1 MNARSGWFR
10 IPVSGF
16 PLTHSKTY
24 GPSRFIGC
32 GASYTPPGCMGP
44 GRPAGARPADAA
56 RLQGTAAAGAMADE
70 RRAAGHTL
78 QATALVNEAYL
89 RLVDINR
96 IQWQNRAH
104 FFAMAARQ
112 MRRILIDAARK
123 HGNQKR
129 GGDVQ
134 KVSLAEGLVVPDRPE
149 DLVALDE
156 ALVALTQIDERRGRV
171 VEMKFFGGLSVEE
184 IAAVLNV
191 SPDTVKRDWKL
202 AKAWLGRELENSRT
216 RRVGE

>member
-1 MNARSGWFR
+1 MARVGSSVAAPVTQLLVAWGQGEQQALEELTPIVYKELRRLAQWHMNGE
-10 IPVSGF
+10 
-16 PLTHSKTY
+16 
-24 GPSRFIGC
+24 
-32 GASYTPPGCMGP
+32 
-44 GRPAGARPADAA
+44 RP
-56 RLQGTAAAGAMADE
+56 
-70 RRAAGHTL
+70 GHTL

-96 IQWQNRAH
+96 IQWQDRAH

-129 GGDVQ
+129 GGDAQ

-149 DLVALDE
+149 ELVALDE
-156 ALVALTQIDERRGRV
+156 VLIALTQIDERRGRV

-184 IAAVLNV
+184 IAEVLRV

-202 AKAWLGRELENSRT
+202 AKAWLGRELRKT
-216 RRVGE
+216 RNRPGIGE

>member
-1 MNARSGWFR
+1 MVRAGSSVAAPVTRLLVAWGQGDAHALEQLTPLVYKELRRLAQWHMNW
-10 IPVSGF
+10 
-16 PLTHSKTY
+16 
-24 GPSRFIGC
+24 
-32 GASYTPPGCMGP
+32 
-44 GRPAGARPADAA
+44 
-56 RLQGTAAAGAMADE
+56 E
-70 RRAAGHTL
+70 RHGHTL

-96 IQWQNRAH
+96 IQWRDRAH

-129 GGDVQ
+129 GGDAQ

-149 DLVALDE
+149 ELVPLDE
-156 ALVALTQIDERRGRV
+156 ALVALAQIDERRGRV

-184 IAAVLNV
+184 IAEVLDV

-202 AKAWLGRELENSRT
+202 AKAWLRRELRKT
-216 RRVGE
+216 GTHKG

>member
-1 MNARSGWFR
+1 MARVGSSVAAPVTQLLVAWGQGEQQALEELTPIVYKELRRLAQWHMNGE
-10 IPVSGF
+10 
-16 PLTHSKTY
+16 
-24 GPSRFIGC
+24 
-32 GASYTPPGCMGP
+32 
-44 GRPAGARPADAA
+44 RP
-56 RLQGTAAAGAMADE
+56 
-70 RRAAGHTL
+70 GHTL

-96 IQWQNRAH
+96 IQWQDRAH

-129 GGDVQ
+129 GGDAQ

-149 DLVALDE
+149 ELVALDE
-156 ALVALTQIDERRGRV
+156 VLIALTQIDERRGRV
-171 VEMKFFGGLSVEE
+171 VEMKFFGGLNVEE
-184 IAAVLNV
+184 IAEVLRV

-202 AKAWLGRELENSRT
+202 AKAWLGRELRKT
-216 RRVGE
+216 RNRPGIGE

>member
-1 MNARSGWFR
+1 MARVASSVAAPVTQLLVAWGQGDQQALDHLTPLVYKELRRLAQWHMNG
-10 IPVSGF
+10 
-16 PLTHSKTY
+16 
-24 GPSRFIGC
+24 
-32 GASYTPPGCMGP
+32 
-44 GRPAGARPADAA
+44 
-56 RLQGTAAAGAMADE
+56 E
-70 RRAAGHTL
+70 RAGHTL

-96 IQWQNRAH
+96 IQWQDRAH

-129 GGDVQ
+129 GGDAQ
-134 KVSLAEGLVVPDRPE
+134 KVSLAAGLVVPDRTE
-149 DLVALDE
+149 ELVALDE
-156 ALVALTQIDERRGRV
+156 VLIALTQIDERRGRV

-184 IAAVLNV
+184 IAEVLGV

-202 AKAWLGRELENSRT
+202 AKAWLGRELRKT
-216 RRVGE
+216 RGRAGIGD

>member
-1 MNARSGWFR
+1 MARVGSSLAAPVTHLLVAWGQGDHQALEQLTPLVYKELRRLAQWHMNGE
-10 IPVSGF
+10 
-16 PLTHSKTY
+16 
-24 GPSRFIGC
+24 
-32 GASYTPPGCMGP
+32 
-44 GRPAGARPADAA
+44 RP
-56 RLQGTAAAGAMADE
+56 
-70 RRAAGHTL
+70 GHTL

-96 IQWQNRAH
+96 IQWQDRAH

-129 GGDVQ
+129 GGDAQ

-149 DLVALDE
+149 ELVALDE

-184 IAAVLNV
+184 IAEVLRCRPIRSSEIGN
-191 SPDTVKRDWKL
+191 W
-202 AKAWLGRELENSRT
+202 
-216 RRVGE
+216 RRRGWDGSFARQAGPS